1 MLIIKSFLSNASSSF
16 QIPFFSNRKLNPNQ
30 QVKFTKIITHTC
42 IASALS
48 FSAAIQA
55 EDLLEVY
62 GLSYQTDPVLKQV
75 ISQRQSIG
83 EGSVQAFAAFLPEIS
98 ASASTTG
105 INQDKPQS
113 KNSDVSYNQHGYSL
127 DLNQNIFN
135 NRNYVNY
142 RIANI
147 NINKAEANL
156 SAAQQD
162 LIIRVSEA
170 YFTTLSAIDK
180 LTFSNAEKKAIGRQ
194 LDQAKRRYE
203 VGIIAITDVHEAQA
217 GYDNANAQVIAAEND
232 LLIAKEVL
240 RELAGQ
246 YIDNITPLAD
256 KIPLDPP
263 TPAKI
268 QHWVDQSL
276 VGNFSLLAA
285 KEETF
290 AQKEN
295 INLQRSGH
303 YPTLGLKASYGY
315 NKANGPIS
323 DFAPQYHES
332 SIGLNLSIP
341 IYEGNSVTSKTR
353 QAQYD
358 YQSSQDAYNEVLN
371 ATEKNTRSSYLNVLS
386 EVSRVQALKQAVV
399 SNQSALKAT
408 EAGFEVGT
416 RTIVDVLNVQRDL
429 FRAKQEHSN
438 SRYTYILN
446 VLKLKQASGELARVD
461 LETVNGWLNN

>member
-1 MLIIKSFLSNASSSF
+1 MLTKKNFSVSKHQKLAKTIISSCLLA
-16 QIPFFSNRKLNPNQ
+16 PFSIG
-30 QVKFTKIITHTC
+30 VTSH
-42 IASALS
+42 
-48 FSAAIQA
+48 A
-55 EDLLEVY
+55 ENLIEVY
-62 GLSYQTDPVLKQV
+62 GLSYQSDPVLKQV
-75 ISQRQSIG
+75 LSQRQSIG
-83 EGSVQAFAAFLPEIS
+83 EGSVQAFSRFLPQVN
-98 ASASTTG
+98 ASASSFG
-105 INQDKPQS
+105 NNQDEPVGRD
-113 KNSDVSYNQHGYSL
+113 SDVSYNTHGYSL
-127 DLNQNIFN
+127 DLNQSIFDN
-135 NRNYVNY
+135 TNYVNY
-142 RIANI
+142 KIADI

-156 SAAQQD
+156 NAAQQN
-162 LIIRVSEA
+162 LIIRVADA
-170 YFTTLSAIDK
+170 YFRTLSAIDK
-180 LTFSNAEKKAIGRQ
+180 VTFSKAEKKAIGRQ

-232 LLIAKEVL
+232 LLVAKEVL

-246 YIDNITPLAD
+246 YIDVVSPLAE
-256 KIPLDPP
+256 KIPLEPP
-263 TPAKI
+263 SPAKI

-276 VGNFSLLAA
+276 IGNYTLLAA
-285 KEETF
+285 KEDTF
-290 AQKEN
+290 AKKEN

-315 NKANGPIS
+315 NKANGPNS

-341 IYEGNSVTSKTR
+341 IYEGSAVTSRTR

-358 YQSSQDAYNEVLN
+358 FQTSQDAYNEVLN
-371 ATEKNTRSSYLNVLS
+371 STEKNTRSSYLNVLS

-399 SNQSALKAT
+399 SNESALRAT

-429 FRAKQEHSN
+429 YRAKQEHSN

-446 VLKLKQASGELARVD
+446 TLKLKQASGELARVD
-461 LETVNGWLNN
+461 IETVNGWLTP